1 MKVVAV
7 ENAIGMVLGHD
18 LTRIVPGESKGP
30 AFRKGHIITEA
41 DVPLL
46 LEMGKEHIY
55 ALELSPGTLHED
67 DAARRL
73 AKAAAGPGILLSE
86 PAEGRVNLT
95 AEQDGLLKINT
106 KALGRLNDLES
117 IVFATLHTNHKVEA
131 GTIVA
136 GTRVVPL
143 MIAETRIET
152 AETICEHSAPLI
164 EVKPFIPHRVG
175 MIVTGSEIYHGRI
188 KDKFGPVVEKK
199 FKSLGSEVIRKILSS
214 DDTTLTVAAI
224 HELAANGA
232 EMIVLTGGMSVDP
245 DDQTPLSIR
254 TAGAKVVT
262 YGAPILPGAM
272 FMLAYL
278 DDIPVVGL
286 PGCVMYHKTSI
297 FDLIVPRLL
306 AGEKLTRTDVT
317 QLGHGGLCFGC
328 DVCRYPQCSFGK
340 A

>member
-1 MKVVAV
+1 MKVVSV

-18 LTRIVPGESKGP
+18 LTRIVAGESKGP

-73 AKAAAGPGILLSE
+73 AKAAAGPGIALSE
-86 PAEGRVNLT
+86 PSEGRVNLT

-117 IVFATLHTNHKVEA
+117 IVFATLHTNHRVEG

-199 FKSLGSEVIRKILSS
+199 FKTLGSEVIRRTYSS
-214 DDTTLTVAAI
+214 DDTDLTVAAI
-224 HELAANGA
+224 RELAASGA
-232 EMIVLTGGMSVDP
+232 ELIVLTGGMSVDP

-306 AGEKLTRTDVT
+306 AGEKLTRADVT
-317 QLGHGGLCFGC
+317 QHGHGGLCFGC

>member
-1 MKVVAV
+1 MKVIAV
-7 ENAIGMVLGHD
+7 QDAIGMVLGHD

-30 AFRKGHIITEA
+30 QFRKGHIITEE
-41 DVPLL
+41 DIPMLL
-46 LEMGKEHIY
+46 SMGKEHIY
-55 ALELSPGTLHED
+55 ALELSADIVHED
-67 DAARRL
+67 EAAKRL
-73 AKAAAGPGILLSE
+73 AKAAAGPGIVLSE

-95 AEQDGLLKINT
+95 AEMDGLLKINT
-106 KALGRLNDLES
+106 QALQRLNDLES
-117 IVFATLHTNHKVEA
+117 VVFATLHSNHRVEK

-143 MIAETRIET
+143 TIATTRIET
-152 AETICEHSAPLI
+152 AETICEHSAPVI
-164 EVKPFIPHRVG
+164 ELKPFIPHRVG

-199 FKSLGSEVIRKILSS
+199 FKALGSDVIGTIYSS
-214 DDTTLTVAAI
+214 DDTEMTVAAI
-224 HELAANGA
+224 HELVAKGA
-232 EMIVLTGGMSVDP
+232 EIVVLTGGMSVDP
-245 DDQTPLSIR
+245 DDQTPASIR
-254 TAGAKVVT
+254 NAGAKVVT

-278 DDIPVVGL
+278 GDIPVVGL

-297 FDLIVPRLL
+297 FDLIVPRLM
-306 AGEKLTRTDVT
+306 AGETLTRSDVT
-317 QLGHGGLCFGC
+317 HLGHGGLCFGC